1 MKHILTVAL
10 GLLACTFSANAQ
22 TCFDGCQLGATANFT
37 WNGSTDGYGPI
48 VELATIDG
56 NQPNATIGYAG
67 DIQIMGY
74 ANGPQSL
81 TELFLPNPGTCS
93 LPRNPDGS
101 CSGETFPDFPNN
113 GKLACGAIA
122 WGAKQWGTRADGTPM
137 DGTKA
142 GDSYSM
148 TGTTSCTEWN
158 GTVSVSLTEFRQMVQ
173 HQNCGR
179 FGCGKP
185 FLVDTETGG
194 NGTATVTQ

>member
-1 MKHILTVAL
+1 MNRLLFLL
-10 GLLACTFSANAQ
+10 GVIVCTLSASSANAQ
-22 TCFDGCQLGATANFT
+22 TCFDGCQLGATASFT
-37 WNGSTDGYGPI
+37 WNGSTDGYGPT

-56 NQPNATIGYAG
+56 NPTNATYGYAG
-67 DIQIMGY
+67 DVQIMG
-74 ANGPQSL
+74 NNSL
-81 TELFLPNPGTCS
+81 TALSLPNPSTCS
-93 LPRNPDGS
+93 LPRNPDGT

-113 GKLACGAIA
+113 GKLACGAIT

-148 TGTTSCTEWN
+148 TGTSTCTEWN
-158 GTVSVSLTEFRQMVQ
+158 GTVSASVTELRHMVQ

-185 FLVDTETGG
+185 FLVDLETGG
-194 NGTATVTQ
+194 SGTATVTQ